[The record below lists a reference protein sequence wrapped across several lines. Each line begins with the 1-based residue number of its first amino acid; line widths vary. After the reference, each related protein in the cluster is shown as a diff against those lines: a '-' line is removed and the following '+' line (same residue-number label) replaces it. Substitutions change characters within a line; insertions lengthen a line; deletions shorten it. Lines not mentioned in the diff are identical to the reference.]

1 MSALPDPLA
10 RTLRAYCNVDALDLD
25 GLRSYLASAKGR
37 EQADEFKAQLAAAIE
52 GKILTPAEYERLTG
66 EDFDS
71 PEDLK
76 KWLVQLWRELF
87 GTTPPA

>member
-1 MSALPDPLA
+1 
-10 RTLRAYCNVDALDLD
+10 
-25 GLRSYLASAKGR
+25 
-37 EQADEFKAQLAAAIE
+37 LAAAIE